1 MAALAVSA
9 WAATAFAAGE
19 TDNPSNF
26 GLRTTI
32 SATNKSKGSQ
42 TAQSN
47 DQQFG
52 VPPGSGAGDTGFISA
67 GETSQQAKKNKKRKK
82 NSSSAPEPASQPGGS
97 IQQRTQKLNPA
108 IGTITSPLPLKR
120 KTIEEDPFGPVGFHA
135 GAFLLKPS
143 VEVSTGYDDNPF
155 RVQNGPG
162 SVFTT
167 LKSQLNAKSEW
178 SRHEVSLDLRGS
190 YTTYENVDHN
200 DRPDAEAILRGR
212 IDVTRDTR
220 IELEE
225 RAGLTTQA
233 AGTPDSVTGAKRPPL
248 IYTFGSSAGV
258 VQQFNRFEVGLYG
271 SAERISY
278 QDAELIGG
286 GSLDLSDSNYN
297 TYATRL
303 RGSYEFTPGMKPFV
317 EVGIDTREF
326 DHRFNSFGV
335 QQGSDG
341 FKGRAGVAF
350 DRPEI
355 IKGEAAVGYI
365 SRTYNDPTLRDISG
379 LLVDSS
385 LVWKVTP
392 LTKVTLNV
400 NTSIGES
407 TTTGAAGI
415 FTREGKLTVDHAFRR
430 WLIGSVFAS
439 YGRDDYRGANRLDD
453 RMTYGAALT
462 YSLSRTLALRG
473 ELRQERL
480 RSNVSDQDYTANV
493 AMVGLRLQR

>member
-1 MAALAVSA
+1 MAALVFLACASA
-9 WAATAFAAGE
+9 AFGAGE
-19 TDNPSNF
+19 TDGPTNF
-26 GLRTTI
+26 GLRPTLST
-32 SATNKSKGSQ
+32 TNKSNGSQ

-52 VPPGSGAGDTGFISA
+52 VPSGSGAGDTGFISA
-67 GETSQQAKKNKKRKK
+67 SGTSQQTRKIKKKKN
-82 NSSSAPEPASQPGGS
+82 NNPIVLETNLQLGGS
-97 IQQRTQKLNPA
+97 AQQRAPKLNPS
-108 IGTITSPLPLKR
+108 IGTITFPLPIKR
-120 KTIEEDPFGPVGFHA
+120 KKIGEDPFEAVGVHA

-143 VEVSTGYDDNPF
+143 IEVSSGYDDNPF

-162 SVFTT
+162 SIFTT
-167 LKSQLNAKSEW
+167 VKSQLNAKSEW

-200 DRPDAEAILRGR
+200 DRPDAEAIMRGR
-212 IDVTRDTR
+212 IDATRNTR

-225 RAGLTTQA
+225 RAALTTQA
-233 AGTPDSVTGAKRPPL
+233 AGTPDSVTSAKRPPL

-258 VQQFNRFEVGLYG
+258 VHQFNRFEVGLYG
-271 SAERISY
+271 GAERTVY

-286 GSLDLSDSNYN
+286 GLLDLSDSNYN
-297 TYATRL
+297 TYSTRL
-303 RGSYEFTPGMKPFV
+303 RGSYEITPGMKPFV

-326 DHRFNSFGV
+326 DHKVDSFGV
-335 QQGSDG
+335 QRGSDG
-341 FKGRAGVAF
+341 FKGRVGVAF

-365 SRTYNDPTLRDISG
+365 SRTYDDPTLRDISG

-407 TTTGAAGI
+407 TTTGAAGV

-430 WLIGSVFAS
+430 WLIGSLFAS

-453 RMTYGAALT
+453 RATYGAALT
-462 YSLSRTLALRG
+462 YLLSRTLALRG

-480 RSNVSDQDYTANV
+480 RSNVSDQDYTPNI